1 MPYTPQYITADQFYD
16 LFGIDLSLE
25 LKNNDNTG
33 NKVNSFLFRVES
45 VVLGFMQVD
54 MYKKIDFNDL
64 SAYQLGL
71 MRLAMLE
78 QAQYMLRNG
87 DVTTDSGYDPTNGVV
102 VNREV
107 LKGLTLA
114 PMTIRHLTMAGLFSR
129 KIQHGFGW
137 FDDFYGY

>member
-1 MPYTPQYITADQFYD
+1 MTFMPQYINANDFFD

-25 LKNNDNTG
+25 LKDGDNAG

-45 VVLGFMQVD
+45 IVLAFIQVD
-54 MYKKIDFNDL
+54 LYRKVDLLEL
-64 SAYQLGL
+64 SAYQVGL
-71 MRLAMLE
+71 LKLALLE

-87 DVTTDSGYDPTNGVV
+87 DVTTDSGYDPQQGII
-102 VNREV
+102 VNRDY
-107 LKGLTLA
+107 LKGITLS